1 MRRRSSPSG
10 TRSRSANTA
19 PRRAPRTRSRRC
31 RTTAPSSTRSG
42 VGATFGRLV
51 AIDVKPGSAADSQS
65 GLNLL
70 KPTIYGRLA
79 AERCGKEVAFVVIHP
94 SSNFFGHYL
103 LGPLERRG
111 RAILALNT
119 RFAGND
125 ATLTMER
132 CIQDLG
138 AGIAFLR
145 SEGFK
150 HIVLL
155 GNSGGGSLA
164 AFYQSQAERLTITD
178 TPDGRPI
185 ELSKEDLPPVDGLA
199 MCAAHPG
206 RAQVLTDWLDPSV
219 TDETDMLAA
228 DPALDMYHPKNGPPY
243 DRAWLERYRAAPRAA
258 ARAPRTTAR
267 CTPVASAACAR
278 GFRNGACDSRAPT
291 GPHASPGP
299 AYRCS
304 RSSTAL
310 TPSSS
315 RARSRNGRRR
325 AKAAA
330 RNTRSKALPI
340 TWWDSPSSSTNS
352 PTCSSDG
359 PPSCE
364 ARARRRPAL
373 RLHVGMG
380 TISGEADPPAA
391 DFLLRR
397 PGRYPRAQRRRQN
410 ARDARPADRHRA
422 QARRRRQP
430 GDGSDGKGARRR
442 LHPRLR
448 HARRRDQRQA
458 L

>member
-1 MRRRSSPSG
+1 
-10 TRSRSANTA
+10 
-19 PRRAPRTRSRRC
+19 
-31 RTTAPSSTRSG
+31 

-138 AGIAFLR
+138 AGVAFLR
-145 SEGFK
+145 AEGYRR
-150 HIVLL
+150 IVLL

-243 DRAWLERYRAAPRAA
+243 DRAWLERYRAAQRARNERITDWALARIRGFDASPDPDGPKDAAFLVFRTAADPRFVDLTLDPSDRKGGTTRGS
-258 ARAPRTTAR
+258 ARASNYGTLHTGRICSLR
-267 CTPVASAACAR
+267 SWLSQWSVR
-278 GFRNGACDSRAPT
+278 LSRAD
-291 GPHASPGP
+291 GPKCLAQTSVPVLSVLYS
-299 AYRCS
+299 AD
-304 RSSTAL
+304 TVVF
-310 TPSSS
+310 PSQVAQWAQAAKG
-315 RARSRNGRRR
+315 RAREY
-325 AKAAA
+325 
-330 RNTRSKALPI
+330 TL
-340 TWWDSPSSSTNS
+340 
-352 PTCSSDG
+352 
-359 PPSCE
+359 
-364 ARARRRPAL
+364 
-373 RLHVGMG
+373 
-380 TISGEADPPAA
+380 
-391 DFLLRR
+391 
-397 PGRYPRAQRRRQN
+397 
-410 ARDARPADRHRA
+410 
-422 QARRRRQP
+422 
-430 GDGSDGKGARRR
+430 KGATHHMVGQPQLLDELADVLVGFAAER
-442 LHPRLR
+442 
-448 HARRRDQRQA
+448 
-458 L
+458 